1 MERLKRIQVEGLSQS
16 DGLITNPAPSLDE
29 FAITI
34 GDEIIT
40 EGDGW
45 SREDSETVVLAELPD
60 ACYWLQPG
68 EFVLVGSRQ
77 LIHTP
82 ENIEGRFSLKTSL
95 ASWGYG
101 YTMSGIIKPGFT
113 GILTLGITNHLRRR
127 SLPLRAG
134 EVIGSV
140 DFYELYSEPDEQ
152 DPQDAP
158 MSSPAR
164 PVRPEIGVRTSTA
177 GGSVSTAGGILEN
190 RVRRR

>member
-1 MERLKRIQVEGLSQS
+1 MERLKRIRVEELSQS
-16 DGLITNPAPSLDE
+16 DGLITNPGPSLDE

-34 GDEIIT
+34 GDEIIV

-45 SREDSETVVLAELPD
+45 SREDNKTVALAELPD

-68 EFVLVGSRQ
+68 EFVLAVSRQ

-82 ENIEGRFSLKTSL
+82 ENVEGRFSLRTSL

-113 GILTLGITNHLRRR
+113 GVLTLGITNYLRRR

-152 DPQDAP
+152 SPQDVL
-158 MSSPAR
+158 MSSPAQ
-164 PVRPEIGVRTSTA
+164 PVRPEIGIRTAAA
-177 GGSVSTAGGILEN
+177 GGSVSTASGILGN
-190 RVRRR
+190 RARRR